1 MHKRILYLA
10 IAVLAWITI
19 AYNSCNTDDKPARRV
34 VVIHSYE
41 STYAAYPDFNAMIER
56 EFRSRG
62 IAPEIHTFYLD
73 CESYRKK
80 EELRRMN
87 AFIDS
92 VASWNH
98 DIILVNE
105 DQAAYSL
112 LKCGHPLTKT
122 VPIVFAGVNYPNW
135 ELIGRFDN
143 VTGFHDKIYFKA
155 NIRLARELFG
165 DTIELFT
172 IIDSTFLDCQIME
185 DARQQLKDEKVAGP
199 FSANY
204 RDMNEAR
211 KELGSNSG
219 YFYWNTMSIR
229 RKESAAALICVLSKY
244 AVDRRYIQLKRD
256 FTTGK
261 IGNISSGANL
271 TAINEAFGYGEKLL
285 GG

>member
-92 VASWNH
+92 VASWNP

-105 DQAAYSL
+105 DQAAYS
-112 LKCGHPLTKT
+112 
-122 VPIVFAGVNYPNW
+122 F
-135 ELIGRFDN
+135 
-143 VTGFHDKIYFKA
+143 
-155 NIRLARELFG
+155 
-165 DTIELFT
+165 
-172 IIDSTFLDCQIME
+172 
-185 DARQQLKDEKVAGP
+185 
-199 FSANY
+199 
-204 RDMNEAR
+204 
-211 KELGSNSG
+211 
-219 YFYWNTMSIR
+219 
-229 RKESAAALICVLSKY
+229 
-244 AVDRRYIQLKRD
+244 
-256 FTTGK
+256 
-261 IGNISSGANL
+261 
-271 TAINEAFGYGEKLL
+271 
-285 GG
+285 